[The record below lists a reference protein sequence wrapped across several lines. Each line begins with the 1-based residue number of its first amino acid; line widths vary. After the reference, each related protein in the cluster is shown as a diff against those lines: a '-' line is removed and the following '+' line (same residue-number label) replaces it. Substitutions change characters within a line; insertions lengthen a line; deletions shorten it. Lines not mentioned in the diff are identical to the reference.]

1 MSIEGLSDDKHNLNC
16 SVVLPLS
23 SPSMSPE
30 REGERR
36 GREREGERERGKEKE
51 DMYMYMQIQ
60 YLPIALP
67 NGVSGLVT
75 AVTSLSS

>member
-16 SVVLPLS
+16 SVVWPLS

-36 GREREGERERGKEKE
+36 GRERERGEKEKE

-67 NGVSGLVT
+67 NGVSGLAT